1 MKQVSE
7 HFIADEHGRGNTLAL
22 WFWAEQSTVSVQ
34 VLAPPSP
41 VRDPDI
47 VRLTRADANAERHRK
62 AAERDA
68 KILTVVNTH
77 LAQNPK
83 AKNVELVSV
92 VRRDPETAPLVSRLK
107 RETLAKK
114 IRKLRQQIGLPPSA

>member
-1 MKQVSE
+1 MKQYSE
-7 HFIADEHGRGNTLAL
+7 HFIADEHERGNTLAL

-34 VLAPPSP
+34 VLALAT

-47 VRLTRADANAERHRK
+47 VRFTREDANAERSRK